1 MDPVMSLLISGIVA
15 AIILV
20 IFNKQQVSKVS
31 NNIYTDDVQQ
41 LYLLTAAEYKI
52 NALENQQQ
60 LREGKPENK
69 TTVLPEIELE
79 IAQLTQAFNEGKI
92 QLNELNSKLDNLLN
106 KFNVN
111 SAALSQAC

>member
-52 NALENQQQ
+52 SALENQQQ

-106 KFNVN
+106 KFDVN
-111 SAALSQAC
+111 STALSRAC

>member
-1 MDPVMSLLISGIVA
+1 MSLLISGIVA

-52 NALENQQQ
+52 SALENQQQ

-69 TTVLPEIELE
+69 TTVLSEIELE

-106 KFNVN
+106 KFDVN
-111 SAALSQAC
+111 STALSQAC

>member
-20 IFNKQQVSKVS
+20 MLNKQQVSKVS

-41 LYLLTAAEYKI
+41 LYLLTTAEYKI
-52 NALENQQQ
+52 NALENKQQ
-60 LREGKPENK
+60 LTRDKIESK
-69 TTVLPEIELE
+69 TTALPEVELE

-92 QLNELNSKLDNLLN
+92 HLSELNSKLDTLLN
-106 KFNVN
+106 KFNIDG
-111 SAALSQAC
+111 AEIL

>member
-1 MDPVMSLLISGIVA
+1 MSLLISGIVA

-69 TTVLPEIELE
+69 TTVLPEIEFE

-106 KFNVN
+106 KFDVN
-111 SAALSQAC
+111 NTALSQAC

>member
-20 IFNKQQVSKVS
+20 IFNKQQGSKVS

-41 LYLLTAAEYKI
+41 LYLLTTAEYKI

-60 LREGKPENK
+60 LWMRRTESK
-69 TTVLPEIELE
+69 TTFVPEIELE

-92 QLNELNSKLDNLLN
+92 QLSELNNNLDGLLN
-106 KFNVN
+106 KFNIN
-111 SAALSQAC
+111 STELSQAC